1 MAYEMDLFIWIGVA
15 MVLHLILPS
24 RQTMCIDC
32 CLYPGGGE
40 FEPYISFQQN
50 TRQCYIYQCLGV

>member
-15 MVLHLILPS
+15 MVLHLVLPS

-50 TRQCYIYQCLGV
+50 TSVVSINV